1 MRFKDF
7 IAERWD
13 RPTKLAPKID
23 NPKKSDFKVVY
34 GKKQYFEDV
43 IVELYYKGKI
53 VQTIGVSIPELSKM
67 DLRYFEYFPKV
78 RNGRP
83 YISDWRR
90 SYLTLDREMGEEDIT
105 KIGMVVTHA

>member
-1 MRFKDF
+1 MKFKEF

-13 RPTKLAPKID
+13 RRTKLAPKID

-34 GKKQYFEDV
+34 GKKQYFENV

-67 DLRYFEYFPKV
+67 DLRVFEYFPKV

-90 SYLTLDREMGEEDIT
+90 STLTLDREMWEEDIT